1 MLAARLRARCAS
13 ARVIGPGIAP
23 GFAIA
28 FDKIGQD
35 GSGKAALVPGEGAVR
50 LPAAQPDHQP
60 IAPPPLAAAVLAPA
74 VAVPA
79 DAPVPNHPRAHWPV
93 ALRASAYSLVYR
105 MSYGRGA
112 YRFAARHGASARTA
126 MGHALRKNRPG
137 ARPAGRAAHGR
148 AWAGGFSG
156 G

>member
-1 MLAARLRARCAS
+1 MAAPRGWWGALTS
-13 ARVIGPGIAP
+13 
-23 GFAIA
+23 
-28 FDKIGQD
+28 
-35 GSGKAALVPGEGAVR
+35 AALARAAASPAVQTGDVGPESTPLALAPGEGAVR

-79 DAPVPNHPRAHWPV
+79 DAPVPIHPRAHWPV

-112 YRFAARHGASARTA
+112 YRFAARHGATARTA

-137 ARPAGRAAHGR
+137 ARPAGRAAHAR